1 MAYETGVATGVV
13 DLLAKIRGLAD
24 DIGWTIDRDD
34 PEELALHHADAGYFT
49 LLATPEEDDI
59 QTNYD
64 PGPYISIWGQT
75 GFDAGA
81 AHNAQPGSSGSMYG
95 RTNALRGP
103 FAAYHLFGTTQYIHC
118 VVEIV
123 PGEFA
128 HFHFGLLDRSGD
140 YVGGEYVTGTSW
152 AYYLTSSNYHYDA
165 WANRHT
171 VPFDGMGYYSAGN
184 FNGQGAVRLDADGY
198 TAEWGRFSYDN
209 GAAQSTAWG
218 PARLGNNQD
227 RSPYTFYWLS
237 TPNTVNALSPLAP
250 LLVAFLLRNT
260 KTFLAGAPADLRIVN
275 MRNLTPGETITIGAD
290 QWLCFPIKKRGL
302 ERMGPEHE
310 VNSGVFG
317 FAYRKVQ
324 P

>member
-1 MAYETGVATGVV
+1 MAYETGVATGVI

-24 DIGWTIDRDD
+24 DVGWTIDRDD

-49 LLATPEEDDI
+49 LLATPEEGDI
-59 QTNYD
+59 QTDSN
-64 PGPYISIWGQT
+64 PAPYISIWGQT

-81 AHNAQPGSSGSMYG
+81 AHDAQPGSSAGNYG

-103 FAAYHLFGTTQYIHC
+103 FTAYHLFVTTQYIHC
-118 VVEIV
+118 AIEIV

-128 HFHFGLLDRSGD
+128 HFHLGLLNKTGG
-140 YVGGEYVTGTSW
+140 YTGGEYVTGTSW
-152 AYYLTSSNYHYDA
+152 FYALVNDNYNYDA
-165 WANRHT
+165 LSNRHNA
-171 VPFDGMGYYSAGN
+171 PFDGMGYYAD
-184 FNGQGAVRLDADGY
+184 GQGALRLDTDGY
-198 TAEWGRFSYDN
+198 AAEWGKFTYNNS
-209 GAAQSTAWG
+209 GAPSIAWG

-237 TPNTVNALSPLAP
+237 TPNTVNAVSPLAP
-250 LLVAFLLRNT
+250 VLVAFLLRNT

-290 QWLCFPIKKRGL
+290 EWLCFPIKKRGL
-302 ERMGPEHE
+302 ERLGPDHE
-310 VNSGVFG
+310 VNSGIFG